1 MKTIFEKVDPKYIEC
16 GTGTCDHA
24 THKVNSILP
33 LLVVAAI
40 ILTLIVRRSKTHS
53 VDNI

>member
-40 ILTLIVRRSKTHS
+40 ILILGARRMKRCS